1 MGIITSMLIDYGDV
15 VYKYT
20 PQGYSVDVKEGR
32 RILAGGPRLNMI
44 GFEDYRLDL
53 RHWEIEKKE
62 VSENGEWQTLYFR
75 KRQRKEIEIVKD
87 SLTESPKT
95 YTAYGYEEIDG
106 KVYVFASSKGVETFD
121 LSEWTVKK
129 ALPAYP
135 GHNKQALMFTRKSS

>member
-1 MGIITSMLIDYGDV
+1 MGIITSMLIDYEDT
-15 VYKYT
+15 VYQYT
-20 PQGYSVDVKEGR
+20 PQRYSVDVREGH
-32 RILAGGPRLNMI
+32 RILAGGPRINML

-53 RHWEIEKKE
+53 RYWEIEKKE

-75 KRQRKEIEIVKD
+75 KRQRKVIEIVKD

-106 KVYVFASSKGVETFD
+106 KVYVFSLSKGVETFD

-129 ALPAYP
+129 ALYAYP
-135 GHNKQALMFTRKSS
+135 AHNMQALMFTKKAS

>member
-1 MGIITSMLIDYGDV
+1 MGTIPTMVIDYGDA

-53 RHWEIEKKE
+53 RYWEIEKKE
-62 VSENGEWQTLYFR
+62 VNENGEYQTLHFR

-87 SLTESPKT
+87 SSTESPKI

-106 KVYVFASSKGVETFD
+106 KVYAFSSSKGVETFD
-121 LSEWTVKK
+121 LSEWTVNKT
-129 ALPAYP
+129 LLAYP
-135 GHNKQALMFTRKSS
+135 GHDKQVLVFTRKAS

>member
-1 MGIITSMLIDYGDV
+1 MGIITSMLIDYEDA
-15 VYKYT
+15 VYQYT
-20 PQGYSVDVKEGR
+20 PQRYSVDVREGH
-32 RILAGGPRLNMI
+32 RILAGGPRINML

-53 RHWEIEKKE
+53 RYWEIEKKE
-62 VSENGEWQTLYFR
+62 VSENEEWQTLYFR

-106 KVYVFASSKGVETFD
+106 KVYVFSSSKGVETFD

-135 GHNKQALMFTRKSS
+135 GRNKQALMFTRKAS

>member
-1 MGIITSMLIDYGDV
+1 MGIITSMLIDYDDV
-15 VYKYT
+15 VYQYT
-20 PQGYSVDVKEGR
+20 PQRYSVDVREGR
-32 RILAGGPRLNMI
+32 RILAGGPRINML

-106 KVYVFASSKGVETFD
+106 KVYVFSSSKGVETFD
-121 LSEWTVKK
+121 LSEWTLKK
-129 ALPAYP
+129 ALPTYP
-135 GHNKQALMFTRKSS
+135 GHNKQALVFTRKTS

>member
-1 MGIITSMLIDYGDV
+1 MGIITSMLIDYDDA
-15 VYKYT
+15 VYQYT
-20 PQGYSVDVKEGR
+20 PQRYSVDVREGH
-32 RILAGGPRLNMI
+32 RILAGGPRINML

-87 SLTESPKT
+87 SSTESPKT

-106 KVYVFASSKGVETFD
+106 KVYVFSSSKGVETFD

-135 GHNKQALMFTRKSS
+135 GHNKQALVFTRKTS

>member
-1 MGIITSMLIDYGDV
+1 MATCTTMGIDYEDA
-15 VYKYT
+15 VYQYT
-20 PQGYSVDVKEGR
+20 PQRYSIDVREGH
-32 RILAGGPRLNMI
+32 RILAGGPRVNML

-53 RHWEIEKKE
+53 RYWEIEKKE

-95 YTAYGYEEIDG
+95 YTAYGYEEIDR
-106 KVYVFASSKGVETFD
+106 KVYVFSSSKGVETFD

-129 ALPAYP
+129 AVPAYP
-135 GHNKQALMFTRKSS
+135 GHNKQALTFTKKAS

>member
-1 MGIITSMLIDYGDV
+1 MGIGTTMMIDYGDA

-20 PQGYSVDVKEGR
+20 PQGFSVDVREGH
-32 RILAGGPRLNMI
+32 RILAGGPRINML

-53 RHWEIEKKE
+53 RYWEIEKE
-62 VSENGEWQTLYFR
+62 EISENGEWQTLHFR
-75 KRQRKEIEIVKD
+75 KRERREIEVVKD
-87 SLTESPKT
+87 YLTESPKT

-106 KVYVFASSKGVETFD
+106 KFYVFSSSKGAETFD

-135 GHNKQALMFTRKSS
+135 GHNKQALVFTRKTS